1 MKNKFLIILIL
12 DIALLII
19 SACYPQINEPL
30 SAPEEKTLPAESA
43 NPEDTP
49 LPSAENI
56 ILINNFVFEPQE
68 LIVKTGT
75 EITWENNHNV
85 VHTIVSSGLFESEV
99 LNKGES
105 FSFTFTNPGEY
116 NYYCG
121 IHPSMTGTVLVK

>member
-12 DIALLII
+12 VIALLII
-19 SACYPQINEPL
+19 SACSPQINEPL